1 MTIPNI
7 LTCIRVLLIPVF
19 MILAY
24 RHTPGCDLAAL
35 IVYVVACITDF
46 VDGKL
51 ARAWNQVTNFGKF
64 MDPVADK
71 LLVMAA
77 LLIFVEDGT
86 IAAWMAAVILGR
98 EFLVSSLRMVAA
110 ADGRVIAA
118 NYWGKA
124 KTTIT
129 MITLIFLLLRLDP
142 VMLGPVS
149 LQTALIWLTVII
161 TAISGATYIIDNF
174 DVVKDGFTQK
184 GKGK

>member
-1 MTIPNI
+1 
-7 LTCIRVLLIPVF
+7 
-19 MILAY
+19 
-24 RHTPGCDLAAL
+24 
-35 IVYVVACITDF
+35 
-46 VDGKL
+46 
-51 ARAWNQVTNFGKF
+51 
-64 MDPVADK
+64 
-71 LLVMAA
+71 
-77 LLIFVEDGT
+77 
-86 IAAWMAAVILGR
+86 
-98 EFLVSSLRMVAA
+98 MVAA

-142 VMLGPVS
+142 VMLGPIS